1 MYKHKKRR
9 LEAIGWTIG
18 EPAEFLAMTDA
29 ERTVVEMKVSLADTI
44 RRERTR
50 QKITQ
55 SQLGRLL
62 GSSQSRVAKMEA
74 ADRSVT
80 IDLLVRSLLK
90 LGVSRRDVALRMAAS
105 ARGRRA
111 AQAEADKNW
120 G

>member
-1 MYKHKKRR
+1 MDKRKKHR
-9 LEAIGWTIG
+9 LEAAGWRIAG
-18 EPAEFLAMTDA
+18 SAEFLGLSDTEQA
-29 ERTVVEMKVSLADTI
+29 VVEMKASLADTM
-44 RRERTR
+44 RQERTR
-50 QKITQ
+50 HKITQ

-105 ARGRRA
+105 VRGRRA
-111 AQAEADKNW
+111 AHAGADKNW